1 MGIFKHILCM
11 WKNIANKLITLK
23 QAKNIK
29 RIKDFDKKFAQ
40 EENSIDIVLSDKQ
53 REAIKSVNTNN
64 VCVITGGP
72 GTGKTTI
79 IKFVIELFKNEGK
92 KVVLCAPTGRAAK
105 RMSEATG
112 EEAATIHRLLC
123 LTKTDETLGMERIDY
138 QIEPIDC
145 DVLIIDEASMVDV
158 F

>member
-1 MGIFKHILCM
+1 MGIFKHFLCM
-11 WKNIANKLITLK
+11 RKNIANKLITLK

-53 REAIKSVNTNN
+53 REAIKTVNTNN

-79 IKFVIELFKNEGK
+79 IKFVIELFKMREK
-92 KVVLCAPTGRAAK
+92 KLYFVLQQAEQLK
-105 RMSEATG
+105 E
-112 EEAATIHRLLC
+112 
-123 LTKTDETLGMERIDY
+123 
-138 QIEPIDC
+138 
-145 DVLIIDEASMVDV
+145 
-158 F
+158 